1 MDSFF
6 NHFSNKSLLTL
17 FIVFIAF
24 LGLYWT
30 VLLVLRKLG
39 RDPKYLAPKGV
50 MKKLSFPIFI
60 LFVSIVIRMESLR
73 LVLGLESEAFLFKKV
88 STLFFP

>member
-39 RDPKYLAPKGV
+39 KDPKYLAPKRSYEKIIISNFYTLCFDCHTNGV
-50 MKKLSFPIFI
+50 VKIGFGSRK
-60 LFVSIVIRMESLR
+60 
-73 LVLGLESEAFLFKKV
+73 
-88 STLFFP
+88 